1 MQSLFCNFGKKFF
14 RAPSFYHFAV
24 PEVGFAYYQA
34 VIEAQFP
41 ALLYYEIAVLFENG
55 CHLAHGGKALFENI
69 DIRLSRIAGNAHAR
83 RRYLVALVCFRGD
96 DDILLSCE
104 IEILGQKR
112 TRKHEQVRATVR
124 APFLSLELHLKR
136 IRMRIVG
143 KSAGVC
149 FAYGKPRG
157 NFAFRFQCE
166 IPLRRIDERTR
177 RICLRSRQAPE
188 RIKSLRRQVH
198 RGFRAESRIEPVREM
213 VIVARAHRRY
223 RRIAVPEAV
232 FYERLSA
239 LEYRYLRF
247 VVGACYKGF
256 HGDSANT
263 FGVGKISEEAEKL
276 IAATRESFFCGAA
289 QAKAGNRI
297 GDIGSAVFEYA
308 NALGYG
314 VVKRYVGHGVG
325 MELHEDP
332 EVPNFGTAGRGPRL
346 MPGMTIAIE
355 PMINAGTYLVKEMSD
370 GWTVKTAD
378 GRLSAHYEH
387 TLAITDGEPVLLTM
401 VE

>member
-1 MQSLFCNFGKKFF
+1 MILVKNSEQLAIMRKAGRITGEAILVARDHIREGVSTKELDIRIREYIEKCGAK
-14 RAPSFYHFAV
+14 PSFLGYGGFPGSACISLND
-24 PEVGFAYYQA
+24 EV
-34 VIEAQFP
+34 I
-41 ALLYYEIAVLFENG
+41 
-55 CHLAHGGKALFENI
+55 HGIPSKDRILHEGDIVKI
-69 DIRLSRIAGNAHAR
+69 D
-83 RRYLVALVCFRGD
+83 
-96 DDILLSCE
+96 
-104 IEILGQKR
+104 
-112 TRKHEQVRATVR
+112 
-124 APFLSLELHLKR
+124 
-136 IRMRIVG
+136 
-143 KSAGVC
+143 
-149 FAYGKPRG
+149 
-157 NFAFRFQCE
+157 
-166 IPLRRIDERTR
+166 
-177 RICLRSRQAPE
+177 
-188 RIKSLRRQVH
+188 
-198 RGFRAESRIEPVREM
+198 
-213 VIVARAHRRY
+213 
-223 RRIAVPEAV
+223 
-232 FYERLSA
+232 
-239 LEYRYLRF
+239 
-247 VVGACYKGF
+247 VGACYKGF

-276 IAATRESFFCGAA
+276 IVATRESFFRGAA

-387 TLAITDGEPVLLTM
+387 TVAITDGDAVLLTM